1 MCVAFAVFTVIL
13 VKSMAPEPRMAQ
25 QPISK
30 GPLTPEASALAM
42 PVPAQTAGGVFSRTG
57 ADAKAGRH

>member
-25 QPISK
+25 QPNPK
-30 GPLTPEASALAM
+30 GPLTPEASALAV
-42 PVPAQTAGGVFSRTG
+42 PVPAQATGGVFSRSG
-57 ADAKAGRH
+57 AHAKAGRH